1 MLFIKYDYLPKSIFT
16 DLQNYCLES
25 QFEIKKAGNKHY
37 SVLETP
43 KEILPYLQADGYKV
57 ILSFIRS
64 AYKGFDDILR
74 VHADGIINNQKTD
87 LASVLYINE
96 NTITENGTKFYKHH
110 KYGLKLPSD
119 ISNIEYDRL
128 ILEDSNDAS
137 KWSEVDKIQAAPN
150 KLLMY
155 NANLFHAKY
164 PSEIKKGTRIIL
176 VSFYKKL

>member
-1 MLFIKYDYLPKSIFT
+1 MIFIKYDYLPKNVFT

-25 QFEIKKAGNKHY
+25 QFEIKKVGNKHY

-43 KEILPYLQADGYKV
+43 KEILPYLQADGHKV

-64 AYKGFDDILR
+64 AYKGFDDIMR
-74 VHADGIINNQKTD
+74 IHADGIINNQKTD
-87 LASVLYINE
+87 LASVLYINK

-128 ILEDSNDAS
+128 ILEDSNDMS
-137 KWSEVDKIQAAPN
+137 KWSEVDKIMIIEKGRLTNSGNHFDLMKYSNFYSDSIN
-150 KLLMY
+150 KL
-155 NANLFHAKY
+155 
-164 PSEIKKGTRIIL
+164 T
-176 VSFYKKL
+176 